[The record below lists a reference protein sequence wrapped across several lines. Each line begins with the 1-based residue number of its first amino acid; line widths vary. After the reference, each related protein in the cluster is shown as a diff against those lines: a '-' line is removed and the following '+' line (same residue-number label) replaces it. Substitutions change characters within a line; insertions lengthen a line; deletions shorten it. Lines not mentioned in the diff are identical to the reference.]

1 MSSPDSREP
10 AFGSKKPFY
19 FQPPW
24 NILFELNRLRNLR
37 PWDVNIAY
45 LLTTFLEEMDKR
57 GEVDFRASG
66 VALDSSSVIYLMKSK
81 LLLELEKPPAP
92 PKAPLDTLP
101 PPLFLPVRYE
111 LTSTTMQELLKVL
124 DDVLK
129 GEHLLGLKP
138 RTEPILPPPPEI
150 LPPLDLY
157 LMEIEK
163 QMDLLLQKLSKLAT
177 HEGMALFSTLIA
189 GVKRLDAI
197 KTFIVLL
204 FIAQK
209 GEVTLWQ
216 NEDLTEIFIVI
227 KGGVKPA
234 EKPPVG
240 VI

>member
-1 MSSPDSREP
+1 VSSSSSALDN
-10 AFGSKKPFY
+10 KKPFY

-37 PWDVNIAY
+37 PWDVNIAF
-45 LLTTFLEEMDKR
+45 LLTTFLEEMEKR

-66 VALDSSSVIYLMKSK
+66 VALDSSSAIYLMKSK

-92 PKAPLDTLP
+92 PKALPDFLP

-111 LTSTTMQELLKVL
+111 LTSTTVQELLKVL
-124 DDVLK
+124 DEVLK
-129 GEHLLGLKP
+129 GEHFLGLKP

-163 QMDLLLQKLSKLAT
+163 QMDNLYHKLSRLAT
-177 HEGMALFSTLIA
+177 EGRFVLFSKVIA
-189 GVKRLDAI
+189 GFERLEAI

-204 FIAQK
+204 FLAQK
-209 GEVTLWQ
+209 GGVSLWQ
-216 NEDLTEIFIVI
+216 NEDLTEIYIVL
-227 KGGVKPA
+227 KPGSA
-234 EKPPVG
+234 VDEKPPVG
-240 VI
+240 VV

>member
-1 MSSPDSREP
+1 LSSPQPRETV
-10 AFGSKKPFY
+10 FGSKKPFY

-24 NILFELNRLRNLR
+24 NILFELNRLRNLH

-45 LLTTFLEEMDKR
+45 LLATFLEEMDKR

-81 LLLELEKPPAP
+81 LLLELEKPPLP
-92 PKAPLDTLP
+92 PKAQMDTLP

-111 LTSTTMQELLKVL
+111 LTSTTVQELLKVL
-124 DDVLK
+124 DEVLK

-150 LPPLDLY
+150 LPPLDLI

-163 QMDLLLQKLSKLAT
+163 QMSLLLQKLSKLAT
-177 HEGMALFSTLIA
+177 QEGITLFSTLIA
-189 GVKRLDAI
+189 GVKRLEAI

-204 FIAQK
+204 FVAQK
-209 GEVTLWQ
+209 GNVTLWQ
-216 NEDLTEIFIVI
+216 NEDLTEIYIVI
-227 KGGVKPA
+227 KGGATP

-240 VI
+240 VV

>member
-1 MSSPDSREP
+1 VSSPLP
-10 AFGSKKPFY
+10 AFNNKKPFY

-37 PWDVNIAY
+37 PWDVNIAF
-45 LLTTFLEEMDKR
+45 LLTTFLEEMEKR

-66 VALDSSSVIYLMKSK
+66 VALDSSSAIYLMKSK

-92 PKAPLDTLP
+92 PKVPPDFLP

-111 LTSTTMQELLKVL
+111 LTSTTVQELLKVL
-124 DDVLK
+124 DEVLK
-129 GEHLLGLKP
+129 GEHLLDHLKP

-157 LMEIEK
+157 LIEIEK
-163 QMDLLLQKLSKLAT
+163 QMDNLYHKLSRLAT
-177 HEGMALFSTLIA
+177 QGRFVVFSKVIA
-189 GVKRLDAI
+189 GFERLEAI

-204 FIAQK
+204 FLAQK
-209 GEVTLWQ
+209 GDLSLWQ
-216 NEDLTEIFIVI
+216 NEDLTEIYIVL
-227 KGGVKPA
+227 KGGSPTD

-240 VI
+240 VV